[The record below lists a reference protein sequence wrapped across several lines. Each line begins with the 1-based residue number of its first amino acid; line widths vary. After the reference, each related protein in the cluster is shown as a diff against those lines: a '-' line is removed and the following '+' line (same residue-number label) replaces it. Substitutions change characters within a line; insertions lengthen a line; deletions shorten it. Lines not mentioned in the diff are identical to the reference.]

1 MANTKKTAGTKT
13 VTGTLELNKLFD
25 AWAKRLKTP
34 LTVQKAL
41 EKCADLWA
49 GSGSGLSK
57 WQADTLERYGL
68 DSFGGAFV
76 ERARISKAVYEFFE
90 NVPAD
95 TVLGMYGAK
104 LAQVIDPD
112 SDILGEYY
120 SAHFEYGSDKAI
132 IVRNGPEWEVGLRV
146 E

>member
-1 MANTKKTAGTKT
+1 MANTKKTAGT
-13 VTGTLELNKLFD
+13 GTLELNELFD

-41 EKCADLWA
+41 EKCADLW
-49 GSGSGLSK
+49 GSGPGLAK

-76 ERARISKAVYEFFE
+76 ERIRISKAVYEFFE
-90 NVPAD
+90 NVPGD

-132 IVRNGPEWEVGLRV
+132 IVRTGPDWEVSVGGK
-146 E
+146 